1 MSDEKAT
8 PGIAK
13 LDEYELK
20 IANRVYERVTTA
32 QQSLAETKEAGVV
45 EEANASAMTVL
56 QVFAE
61 KYGLEGDFRFNP
73 IKGTLELSNKVVDLD
88 KKREEATVP
97 PPETSGEENLPP
109 VVEGG
114 EVDKD
119 GT

>member
-1 MSDEKAT
+1 MSDTKAAS
-8 PGIAK
+8 GIAK

-20 IANRVYERVTTA
+20 IAQKIYERVEAA
-32 QQSLAETKEAGVV
+32 QRALAESNEASVIR
-45 EEANASAMTVL
+45 ETQAAATALL
-56 QVFAE
+56 QVFAD
-61 KYGLEGDFRFNP
+61 KYGIEGDFRFNP

-114 EVDKD
+114 EADKD